1 MENKIDLKC
10 IGFKWSYMK
19 GFQMWY
25 YKFTQ
30 DGKEFLIVDAG
41 MIKLIDMV
49 WNQEKD
55 NDFSNADLSDEMLE
69 KIEAEIK
76 VTEKV
81 DKELS
86 EDEENSFFTHCEVL
100 PEKKIVYKRKNR
112 KYDDDEFN
120 ELLRVIDHQ
129 LDFFYSEG
137 KTQKITEEMIKD
149 LDEDEK
155 DLIKD
160 LVGYEFRY
168 STDGSHKND
177 GQMVEYDITFT
188 SPKGKETNI
197 NTEMCLMVG
206 WNYSEEV
213 KIK

>member
-81 DKELS
+81 D
-86 EDEENSFFTHCEVL
+86 
-100 PEKKIVYKRKNR
+100 
-112 KYDDDEFN
+112 N
-120 ELLRVIDHQ
+120 E
-129 LDFFYSEG
+129 
-137 KTQKITEEMIKD
+137 
-149 LDEDEK
+149 
-155 DLIKD
+155 
-160 LVGYEFRY
+160 
-168 STDGSHKND
+168 
-177 GQMVEYDITFT
+177 
-188 SPKGKETNI
+188 
-197 NTEMCLMVG
+197 
-206 WNYSEEV
+206 
-213 KIK
+213 

>member
-1 MENKIDLKC
+1 
-10 IGFKWSYMK
+10 MK

-81 DKELS
+81 D
-86 EDEENSFFTHCEVL
+86 
-100 PEKKIVYKRKNR
+100 
-112 KYDDDEFN
+112 N
-120 ELLRVIDHQ
+120 E
-129 LDFFYSEG
+129 
-137 KTQKITEEMIKD
+137 
-149 LDEDEK
+149 
-155 DLIKD
+155 
-160 LVGYEFRY
+160 
-168 STDGSHKND
+168 
-177 GQMVEYDITFT
+177 
-188 SPKGKETNI
+188 
-197 NTEMCLMVG
+197 
-206 WNYSEEV
+206 
-213 KIK
+213 